1 MDWGIN
7 YAFTKCGLSNTEVQ
21 ILRGQLDPSV
31 EFREEVQ
38 VRDMNLGVISIHV
51 AFKGIG
57 LDEVFEEVSIEKRGG
72 PIAEFW
78 DISTFQS
85 QGITGQPAKWRG
97 KIIPPGGV
105 K

>member
-1 MDWGIN
+1 M
-7 YAFTKCGLSNTEVQ
+7 
-21 ILRGQLDPSV
+21 DPSV

-38 VRDMNLGVISIHV
+38 ARDVNLGVISIHV

-78 DISTFQS
+78 DLSTFQR
-85 QGITGQPAKWRG
+85 QGITGEPARG
-97 KIIPPGGV
+97 GGSGGTPPGGV
-105 K
+105 LEAK